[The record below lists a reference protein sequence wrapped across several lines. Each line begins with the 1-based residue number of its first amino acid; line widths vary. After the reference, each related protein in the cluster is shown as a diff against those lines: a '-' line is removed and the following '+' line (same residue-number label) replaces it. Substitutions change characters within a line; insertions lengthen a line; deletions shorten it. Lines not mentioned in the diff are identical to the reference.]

1 MRSQT
6 SIPFHRAAIV
16 GVGAGLLGGLFGV
29 GGGLVIVP
37 GLVAW
42 AGMERRLAHG
52 TSLGA
57 AVPIAIASLLTY
69 LAHGN
74 IDWPVALFL
83 SIGAIGGA
91 VIGTHLLRVVPKN
104 VLIMVFAIT
113 VLATATRLLLSS
125 ESDGR
130 TDLTAA
136 MAVLLVLVGVVAGTL
151 AGMLGIGG
159 GVILVPAMVVLLGMV
174 PVVAKGTS
182 VAVIVPT
189 SIMGTIRNRKH
200 ANVDIRA
207 ATIIGLVGAAAAAVG
222 GTIANGLSDQ
232 VSNIMFAVL
241 LVFVAITQ
249 LRALRPPPPL
259 IDVTDTSF
267 TVATAD
273 D

>member
-6 SIPFHRAAIV
+6 SVPFHRAAIV
-16 GVGAGLLGGLFGV
+16 GVGAGMLGGLFGV
-29 GGGLVIVP
+29 GGGLIIVP

-52 TSLGA
+52 TSLA
-57 AVPIAIASLLTY
+57 ATLPIAVASLITY
-69 LAHGN
+69 LIHGN
-74 IDWPVALFL
+74 IDWPVAFFL

-91 VIGTHLLRVVPKN
+91 IIGTHLLRVVPKN
-104 VLIMVFAIT
+104 VLIMVFVIT

-130 TDLTAA
+130 TDLTVALA
-136 MAVLLVLVGVVAGTL
+136 LLLVAVGVVTGTL

-159 GVILVPAMVVLLGMV
+159 GVILVPAMVVFLGMV

-207 ATIIGLVGAAAAAVG
+207 AVIIGLFGAVMAVVG

-232 VSNIMFAVL
+232 LSNIMFAAL
-241 LVFVAITQ
+241 LLFVAITQ
-249 LRALRPPPPL
+249 LLSLRPTPL

-267 TVATAD
+267 TLETD
-273 D
+273 DD